1 MLIGYGVTNI
11 KRLQMLLGHSSAMIT
26 LDTYTHLLPDS
37 DDGIAAASES
47 GLFGSGSKT
56 VAVDTRADAEASA
69 SV

>member
-1 MLIGYGVTNI
+1 MTNI
-11 KRLQMLLGHSSAMIT
+11 KRLQMLLGHSSAIIT

-37 DDGIAAASES
+37 DDGVATASES
-47 GLFGSGSKT
+47 ALFGSGGKT